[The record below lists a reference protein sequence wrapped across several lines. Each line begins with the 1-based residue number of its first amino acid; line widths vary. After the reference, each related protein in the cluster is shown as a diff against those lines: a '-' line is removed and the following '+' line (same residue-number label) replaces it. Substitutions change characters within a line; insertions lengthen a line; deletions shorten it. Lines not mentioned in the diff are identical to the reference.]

1 MARRQQDQ
9 ATMFR
14 DLLRAVQDLG
24 RQQAQATPHNATGG
38 ANTMSSIVEQFRRF
52 KPPSLD
58 GRGDPFAAEEW
69 LRRLEGIFEHMNCN
83 DAQKVS
89 CAKFM
94 LTDDAGHWWEF
105 ETRTRTT
112 KQQRNLTWNQFKE
125 SLMGKYFPQSLK
137 DQKEVEFLQLTQGN
151 LPLGE
156 YERKFER
163 LSSYAP
169 HTVNTELT
177 KAKRFEMGLR
187 PEIKGIMAAQQYTT
201 YAEVVR
207 RAQVISNGLGLEKK
221 TQPSTES
228 SIKRKW
234 QGHDKEKECLEKKR
248 EGDQLKKGKARVF
261 ALTGEKEDQN
271 TDIGREFVKMNNILE
286 VNTPSGEVVNT
297 NQMVKDVKLE
307 IEGKVLKADLYLLR
321 MKDFDVILGMDW
333 LGRNYSTILCHKK
346 EVLFQKPGEKNL
358 RFFGTKIG
366 TLPRLVSAMKAQ
378 KMLRKNTCQGFLL
391 NIISKPTF
399 FQSR

>member
-14 DLLRAVQDLG
+14 DLLMAVQDLG
-24 RQQAQATPHNATGG
+24 RQQAQAVPHNATGG

-52 KPPSLD
+52 KPPSFD
-58 GRGDPFAAEEW
+58 GKGDPFTAEEW

-94 LTDDAGHWWEF
+94 LTDDAGHWWES

-125 SLMGKYFPQSLK
+125 SLIGKYFPQSLK
-137 DQKEVEFLQLTQGN
+137 DQKEVEFLQLT
-151 LPLGE
+151 
-156 YERKFER
+156 
-163 LSSYAP
+163 YAP
-169 HTVNTELT
+169 HMVNTGLT
-177 KAKRFEMGLR
+177 KAKRFERGLR

-207 RAQVISNGLGLEKK
+207 QAQAISNGLGLEKK

-234 QGHDKEKECLEKKR
+234 QGHDKEKGRNQNKKGKIGSDSNKTFPQCSNYNKRHLGECLQGKGVCYICGKSGHFLKECPEKKR

-261 ALTGEKEDQN
+261 ALIGEKEDHN
-271 TDIGREFVKMNNILE
+271 TDVITGMLPVSDVPAIVLMDSGSTHSFISTIFMDKIGSEFVKMNNILE

-307 IEGKVLKADLYLLR
+307 IKGKVLKADLYLLR
-321 MKDFDVILGMDW
+321 MKDFDVILDMD
-333 LGRNYSTILCHKK
+333 
-346 EVLFQKPGEKNL
+346 
-358 RFFGTKIG
+358 
-366 TLPRLVSAMKAQ
+366 
-378 KMLRKNTCQGFLL
+378 
-391 NIISKPTF
+391 
-399 FQSR
+399 

>member
-1 MARRQQDQ
+1 
-9 ATMFR
+9 
-14 DLLRAVQDLG
+14 
-24 RQQAQATPHNATGG
+24 
-38 ANTMSSIVEQFRRF
+38 
-52 KPPSLD
+52 
-58 GRGDPFAAEEW
+58 
-69 LRRLEGIFEHMNCN
+69 MNCN

-94 LTDDAGHWWEF
+94 LTDDAGHWWES

-112 KQQRNLTWNQFKE
+112 EQQRNLTWNQFKE

-163 LSSYAP
+163 LSRYAP
-169 HTVNTELT
+169 HMVNTELT

-201 YAEVVR
+201 YAE
-207 RAQVISNGLGLEKK
+207 K

-234 QGHDKEKECLEKKR
+234 QGHDKEKGRNQNKKGKIGSDSNKTFPQCSNCNKRHLGECLQGKGVCYICGKSGHFLKECPEKKR

-271 TDIGREFVKMNNILE
+271 TDVITGMLPVSDVPAIVLMDSGSTHSFISTIFMDKIGSEFVKMNSILE

-307 IEGKVLKADLYLLR
+307 IEGKK
-321 MKDFDVILGMDW
+321 
-333 LGRNYSTILCHKK
+333 LCNH
-346 EVLFQKPGEKNL
+346 LMP
-358 RFFGTKIG
+358 
-366 TLPRLVSAMKAQ
+366 
-378 KMLRKNTCQGFLL
+378 
-391 NIISKPTF
+391 
-399 FQSR
+399 